1 MSAWPTSVQRNLTLC
16 KSFCPSSTPHPMIK
30 DADTNKLPLLLSSAV
45 DDTPPTMPKIQSLV
59 LRHIFMTA
67 PCNHSMAI
75 LDRLGC
81 QFEPYSTGSMPAW
94 GRTVLLI
101 RLLMDLGGQDHV
113 ARVDAGLI
121 EIGTGIELGVAKTLK
136 SPLAQP
142 NYSWMT

>member
-1 MSAWPTSVQRNLTLC
+1 
-16 KSFCPSSTPHPMIK
+16 
-30 DADTNKLPLLLSSAV
+30 
-45 DDTPPTMPKIQSLV
+45 
-59 LRHIFMTA
+59 
-67 PCNHSMAI
+67 
-75 LDRLGC
+75 
-81 QFEPYSTGSMPAW
+81 MPAW

-136 SPLAQP
+136 SPQAQP